1 LKSSCIG
8 NNITVSST
16 IFSIYAELL
25 NQGFWLFKLKS
36 SLQKFYGCHHDLVAT
51 VTENL
56 CHKWPRICFTCRKHF
71 PVISLFMTYHW
82 VCNSSNRT
90 GATSGAGT
98 AYPSWAP
105 EFTPW
110 FFGTAYPSWAPEFTR
125 WFFVGFVSL
134 DLYFYVWYFVDR
146 CLFFCPFSFGHC
158 VVWPSLIYGFLLP
171 L

>member
-1 LKSSCIG
+1 MQNYWTRGSDCLSWSHHFKSFMVATMI
-8 NNITVSST
+8 
-16 IFSIYAELL
+16 
-25 NQGFWLFKLKS
+25 WL
-36 SLQKFYGCHHDLVAT
+36 T

-110 FFGTAYPSWAPEFTR
+110 FF
-125 WFFVGFVSL
+125 VGFVSL

-171 L
+171 PWYLQTLLN